1 MQNNYE
7 AILSIANH
15 HLNTESSLE
24 QFVYSLS
31 KGALFVAPTDLTLSI
46 LWFFPYFMEKRIVD
60 SFKDFQMLD
69 YKVKKIPTF
78 PSKIELLL
86 YILLLK

>member
-7 AILSIANH
+7 AIISIANR
-15 HLNTESSLE
+15 HLHVNTESSLE
-24 QFVYSLS
+24 QFVYTLS
-31 KGALFVAPTDLTLSI
+31 KCALFVAPTDLTLSV

-69 YKVKKIPTF
+69 YKVKKKIATF
-78 PSKIELLL
+78 PSKIEL
-86 YILLLK
+86 ILSPS